1 VDQLIF
7 NPYDI
12 EVQDNPLPTYEMMRD
27 VDPVHLNLFGGWT
40 LFNYADAQRVLRDP
54 RHSVEDSNVTPAGP
68 LSEIDQLRADR
79 RGGSRAIL
87 NIDPPDHDRLRRLV
101 SKAFTPRTV
110 AALEPR
116 VQEMVDHYLDAID
129 AAGGGDIISDIAFP
143 LPFLVISEMLGMPQ
157 EDSEIVRE
165 WSHAIV
171 KTLDPIMS
179 EEEVHTAI
187 TSSDLMVEYVRE
199 RIAEKRAIPDG
210 LLLSRLITA
219 EDDGDMLDEQELLDQ
234 IILLYIAGHET
245 TVNLIGNATLALLN
259 HPDQMALLGANAEL
273 GANATE
279 ELLRWDSPVQYSR
292 RIAITDFE
300 IADKSV
306 KSGEFVL
313 TCLGSANHDPKRWGP
328 TADVLN
334 LDREGAGAHLSFGSG
349 VHHCLGAAL
358 ARLEGRVALT
368 TIASRFPTLSLAAP
382 VTRNGRV
389 VLRGLD
395 ALPVAII

>member
-1 VDQLIF
+1 MDQLIF

-27 VDPVHLNLFGGWT
+27 LDPIHLNLFGGWT

-54 RHSVEDSNVTPAGP
+54 RHSVEDSNVTPSGA
-68 LSEIDQLRADR
+68 LSAIDQLRADR

-116 VQEMVDHYLDAID
+116 VQEMVDHYLDAVD
-129 AAGGGDIISDIAFP
+129 AAGGGDIIPDIAFP

-199 RIAEKRAIPDG
+199 RIAEKRTNPDG

-259 HPDQMALLGANAEL
+259 HPDQMALLGANPEL

-328 TADVLN
+328 TADVLD
-334 LDREGAGAHLSFGSG
+334 LAREGAGAHLSFGSG

-395 ALPVAII
+395 ALPVAIT

>member
-1 VDQLIF
+1 MDQLIF

-12 EVQDNPLPTYEMMRD
+12 EVQDNPLPTYAMMREA
-27 VDPVHLNLFGGWT
+27 DPVHLNLFGGWT
-40 LFNYADAQRVLRDP
+40 LFNYADAQALLRDP
-54 RHSVEDSNVTPAGP
+54 RHSVEDANVAPSGP
-68 LSEIDQLRADR
+68 LSAIDQLRADR

-116 VQEMVDHYLDAID
+116 IQEMVHHFLDAID

-143 LPFLVISEMLGMPQ
+143 LPFLVISEMLGMPK

-171 KTLDPIMS
+171 KTLDPILS
-179 EEEVHTAI
+179 EEELLTAI

-199 RIAEKRAIPDG
+199 RIVDKRSNPDD

-259 HPDQMALLGANAEL
+259 HPDQMALLGANPEL

-300 IADKSV
+300 IAGKSV

-328 TADVLN
+328 TAGVLD
-334 LDREGAGAHLSFGSG
+334 LAREGAGAHLSFGSG

-368 TIASRFPTLSLAAP
+368 TIASRFPTLGLAAP

-395 ALPVAII
+395 TLPVAIN

>member
-1 VDQLIF
+1 MDQLIF
-7 NPYDI
+7 NPYEV
-12 EVQDNPLPTYEMMRD
+12 EVQDNPLPTYAMMRD
-27 VDPVHLNLFGGWT
+27 ADPVHRNLFGGWT
-40 LFNYADAQRVLRDP
+40 LFNYADAQAVLRDP
-54 RHSVEDSNVTPAGP
+54 RHSVEDSNVTPTGV
-68 LSEIDQLRADR
+68 LSALDQLRADR

-116 VQEMVDHYLDAID
+116 IQEMVDHHLDAID

-143 LPFLVISEMLGMPQ
+143 LPFLVISEMLGMPK
-157 EDSEIVRE
+157 EDSVMVRE

-171 KTLDPIMS
+171 KTLDPILS
-179 EEEVHTAI
+179 EEELLTAI
-187 TSSDLMVEYVRE
+187 ASSDLMVEYVRE
-199 RIAEKRAIPDG
+199 RIAEKRSNPDD

-219 EDDGDMLDEQELLDQ
+219 EDDGDVLDEQELLDQ

-245 TVNLIGNATLALLN
+245 TVNLIGNATLALIQ
-259 HPDQMALLGANAEL
+259 HPEQMALLGANPEM

-292 RIAITDFE
+292 RIAMTDFE
-300 IADKSV
+300 IAGNAV

-313 TCLGSANHDPKRWGP
+313 TCLGSANHDSKRWGP
-328 TADVLN
+328 TADVLD
-334 LDREGAGAHLSFGSG
+334 LARDGAGAHLSFGSG

-395 ALPVAII
+395 ALPVAIN

>member
-1 VDQLIF
+1 MDQLIF

-12 EVQDNPLPTYEMMRD
+12 EVQDNPLPTYELMRET
-27 VDPVHLNLFGGWT
+27 DPVHLNLFGGWT
-40 LFNYADAQRVLRDP
+40 LFNYADVQSVLRDP
-54 RHSVEDSNVTPAGP
+54 SHSVEDSNITQSGA
-68 LSEIDQLRADR
+68 LSAIDQLRADR
-79 RGGSRAIL
+79 RAGSRAIL

-143 LPFLVISEMLGMPQ
+143 LPFLVISEMLGMPK
-157 EDSEIVRE
+157 EDSEMVRE

-187 TSSDLMVEYVRE
+187 TASDLMVEYVRE
-199 RIAEKRAIPDG
+199 RVAEKRSNPDD

-219 EDDGDMLDEQELLDQ
+219 EDDGDVLNEQELLDQ

-259 HPDQMALLGANAEL
+259 HPDQMALLGANPEL

-328 TADVLN
+328 TAGL
-334 LDREGAGAHLSFGSG
+334 LDLAREGAGANLSFGSG

-395 ALPVAII
+395 ALPVAIR

>member
-1 VDQLIF
+1 MDQLIF

-27 VDPVHLNLFGGWT
+27 LDPIHLNLFGGWT
-40 LFNYADAQRVLRDP
+40 LFNYADAQSVLRDP
-54 RHSVEDSNVTPAGP
+54 RHSVEDSNVTPSGA
-68 LSEIDQLRADR
+68 LSAIDQLRADR

-199 RIAEKRAIPDG
+199 RIAEKRTNPDG

-259 HPDQMALLGANAEL
+259 HPDQMALLGANPEL

-328 TADVLN
+328 TADVLD
-334 LDREGAGAHLSFGSG
+334 LAREGAGAHLSFGSG

-395 ALPVAII
+395 ALPVAIK

>member
-1 VDQLIF
+1 MDQLIF
-7 NPYDI
+7 SPYDLA
-12 EVQDNPLPTYEMMRD
+12 VQDNPLPTYALMREA
-27 VDPVHLNLFGGWT
+27 DPVHFNLFGGWT
-40 LFNYADAQRVLRDP
+40 LFNYADAQVVLRDP
-54 RHSVEDSNVTPAGP
+54 RHSVEDSNATPRAA
-68 LSEIDQLRADR
+68 LSPVDQLRAER

-116 VQEMVDHYLDAID
+116 IQEMVNQYLDAI
-129 AAGGGDIISDIAFP
+129 AANGGGDIITDIAFP
-143 LPFLVISEMLGMPQ
+143 LPFLVISEMLGMPK

-171 KTLDPIMS
+171 KTLDPILS
-179 EEEVHTAI
+179 EEELLTAI
-187 TSSDLMVEYVRE
+187 TSSDLMIDYVRA
-199 RIAEKRAIPDG
+199 RIVEKRAHPDD

-259 HPDQMALLGANAEL
+259 HPEQMALLGANPEM

-292 RIAITDFE
+292 RIAITDFD
-300 IADKSV
+300 IAGKEV

-328 TADVLN
+328 TADE
-334 LDREGAGAHLSFGSG
+334 LDLTRDGAGAHLSFGSG

-395 ALPVAII
+395 ALPVAIR